1 MRATAEVMT
10 GRPRGPGRERAGHRA
25 YQRAERRPL
34 LERSVRE
41 QIEDRR
47 RGGDQS
53 DHGADQRR
61 EVGRAEYRERDTE
74 HHAFCQ
80 SVTNAAI
87 SSRRAST
94 SDSPIRINGWRY
106 SGRNIRRLSKA
117 GLDVSWGPR
126 PRVRNRSPRGRR
138 DSQSAATL
146 AKSFDGPSTSG

>member
-1 MRATAEVMT
+1 MRAPAEVMT

-61 EVGRAEYRERDTE
+61 EVGRAEYRERDTNTMP
-74 HHAFCQ
+74 F
-80 SVTNAAI
+80 V
-87 SSRRAST
+87 
-94 SDSPIRINGWRY
+94 SPLRTPRSHPG
-106 SGRNIRRLSKA
+106 
-117 GLDVSWGPR
+117 GPR
-126 PRVRNRSPRGRR
+126 RPTPRSESMAGGTP
-138 DSQSAATL
+138 AE
-146 AKSFDGPSTSG
+146 TSGG